1 MENLQKLL
9 NKSLKEYEIT
19 FSHPW
24 TNNEYP
30 CVTKSIE
37 DISKELYKQIMTY
50 GECNVKIRRY
60 FS

>member
-9 NKSLKEYEIT
+9 DESLKEYEIT

-37 DISKELYKQIMTY
+37 EISKELYKQIITY
-50 GECNVKIRRY
+50 GECKVKIYRH

>member
-9 NKSLKEYEIT
+9 NKSLKEYEII
-19 FSHPW
+19 FSRPW

-30 CVTKSIE
+30 CVIKSIE